1 VICLKS
7 KPELNEQQKRLAR
20 EYLTDFN
27 LKQAAIRAGYSEA
40 YAKTHSYRLL
50 ENDSFKKYLLE
61 LQKDITDK
69 LDLSAETLLK
79 DIIEIRDKCNG
90 KKKVKITV
98 GEDDKELYTFNP
110 KGALTACEQ
119 LGKHIGLF
127 EKDNKQKGEQ
137 TTIII
142 QRAE

>member
-1 VICLKS
+1 MICLKS
-7 KPELNEQQKRLAR
+7 KPELTLKQQMFCR
-20 EYLTDFN
+20 EYIIDFN
-27 LKQAAIRAGYSEA
+27 GTQAAIRAGYSKHTAFTISCENLKKPYIQA
-40 YAKTHSYRLL
+40 YIK
-50 ENDSFKKYLLE
+50 E
-61 LQKDITDK
+61 LTKQITDK

-127 EKDNKQKGEQ
+127 EKDNKQKSEQ

>member
-1 VICLKS
+1 MICLKS

>member
-1 VICLKS
+1 LKS

>member
-1 VICLKS
+1 MKH
-7 KPELNEQQKRLAR
+7 ELNEQQKRLAR

-61 LQKDITDK
+61 LQKDIADK
-69 LDLSAETLLK
+69 LELSAETLLK

-127 EKDNKQKGEQ
+127 EKDNKQKAEQ

-142 QRAE
+142 QRPD